1 MTSEYFTGDYLA
13 NYLAPIVRA
22 AGVGWA
28 LSFARIPL
36 CGPLIGGYVASLAV
50 GPEWNSYVFAAAA
63 AVAALL
69 ALEPLNGRALP
80 GMCPNRSSGRD
91 LLRSHP
97 GRTHIL

>member
-50 GPEWNSYVFAAAA
+50 GPEFLRVRSGGGRCRTTCAGAPQRSGIAGYVP
-63 AVAALL
+63 
-69 ALEPLNGRALP
+69 EP
-80 GMCPNRSSGRD
+80 
-91 LLRSHP
+91 
-97 GRTHIL
+97 